1 MMRASLLLITGNLAL
16 SLLGILFLTE
26 YRNPRR
32 VKNVEIP
39 SYFLLGMLFLIVSAI
54 HMLEVKIDPI
64 VTSKYSLDFTR
75 FIYNLEGN
83 IVGTFQSWTNP
94 FLDYYLVFVYM
105 IGFPFLVYFTPAF
118 FILSKDLKGL
128 KMAVVAYAIIVSVAL
143 PFYLFF
149 PVNDAWWASQNYPWY
164 TGKAIIFRLPQI
176 WPGITN
182 QFFRFTTINN
192 CFPSLHSCLSMAMAG
207 IIWLRGYKR
216 FAIVATFIAISIPI
230 ATLYLGIHW
239 FTDVIAG
246 EFLALA
252 AILISYKITTKITT
266 GE

>member
-1 MMRASLLLITGNLAL
+1 MRATLLLITGNIVLF
-16 SLLGILFLTE
+16 LLGILFFTE
-26 YRNPRR
+26 YRNPRKL
-32 VKNVEIP
+32 KNVEI
-39 SYFLLGMLFLIVSAI
+39 SNYFLLGMLFLIVSAI

-75 FIYNLEGN
+75 FIYNLEGD
-83 IVGTFQSWTNP
+83 IVGVFQLWTNP

-105 IGFPFLVYFTPAF
+105 IGFPFLIYFTPAL

-128 KMAVVAYAIIVSVAL
+128 KMAVVAYAVIVAVAL

-149 PVNDAWWASQNYPWY
+149 PVNDTWWASQNYSWY
-164 TGKAIIFRLPQI
+164 AGRAIVFRLPQI
-176 WPGITN
+176 WPGVTD

-192 CFPSLHSCLSMAMAG
+192 CFPSLHCCLSMAMAG
-207 IIWLRGYKR
+207 IAWLRRYKR
-216 FAIVATFIAISIPI
+216 FAIVATSIAVSIPI

-239 FTDVIAG
+239 FTDVVVG

-252 AILISYKITTKITT
+252 AICISYKITEKFS